1 MEIEVPEQGEPQ
13 IGEDQPEMNNDD
25 EPTEQIPDL
34 KDSPDDQEK
43 KGGVQ
48 EEDRDVVKH
57 SEDPQNNVTITEEP
71 EKKEEME
78 RNATKEET
86 KPPVRPLVIPAGIE
100 DEIGHLS
107 GAYPC
112 SNNHIQGT
120 LYAGSEGFAFMGTV
134 FFYTS
139 RFSFKWTKVTNVH
152 HSELGHIVVQVKD
165 ENKELSYTFASIQQA
180 DCVWASL
187 SAMHSEHNQ
196 GSPRNHPL
204 LAPMRA
210 SLRRIQTDPTSMQTN
225 SDNDVGDEAAYV
237 AAATA
242 AAMEDV
248 RLSMSSRRMS
258 VAPPEE
264 PESDLEEAW
273 GQLHGNPNES
283 YKDSA
288 FEQQQIACSL
298 DKFHD
303 LFLADDAPYSI
314 ARFMTGAGDS
324 NVVASCWRTEGT
336 SSSKSR
342 TIEYTHPI
350 NAPLAP
356 PNAKARKEQRMR
368 RFLDQG
374 ISMETDTYVDD
385 VPMTD
390 CFYVTDRILVR
401 ANDDGTV
408 TISAYFDIRFV
419 KSTMFR
425 SIIANTTR
433 SEFVKWFRN
442 LLEMVRSQALAL
454 PSPDEGAVDVTKINT
469 FETSPVETVLHM
481 VPQPSAKATASLTH
495 VLIVLVA
502 ILLLFQVYIIH
513 QISGIQTTMLKIQAQ
528 QADVCVL
535 PQIVRNAVLNGKE
548 CEEVMSDTATQSTNR

>member
-1 MEIEVPEQGEPQ
+1 MMEIEVTGPGEPQ
-13 IGEDQPEMNNDD
+13 IIEEQQPEMNID
-25 EPTEQIPDL
+25 EATEQNPDL
-34 KDSPDDQEK
+34 TYSPGD
-43 KGGVQ
+43 
-48 EEDRDVVKH
+48 
-57 SEDPQNNVTITEEP
+57 
-71 EKKEEME
+71 
-78 RNATKEET
+78 EET
-86 KPPVRPLVIPAGIE
+86 KGEVIEKDVDLDKQSEHPQDNTRDDSDKNEDTIVNDTPVEKNPPVRPLVIPAGIE

-112 SNNHIQGT
+112 SNSHIQGT
-120 LYAGSEGFAFMGTV
+120 LYAGSEGFAFIGTV

-139 RFSFKWTKVTNVH
+139 RFSYKWTKVTHVH

-165 ENKELSYTFASIQQA
+165 ETKEMSYTFASIQQA

-187 SAMHSEHNQ
+187 SAMHSEYNQ

-210 SLRRIQTDPTSMQTN
+210 SLRRIQTDPTSMHTG

-242 AAMEDV
+242 AAMEDL

-273 GQLHGNPNES
+273 GQLHGKPNES

-298 DKFHD
+298 DKFHE
-303 LFLADDAPYSI
+303 LFLADDAPHSI
-314 ARFMTGAGDS
+314 ARFMTGTGDS
-324 NVVASCWRTEGT
+324 NVVASCWKSEST

-374 ISMETDTYVDD
+374 ISIETDTYVDD

-433 SEFVKWFRN
+433 SEFVKWFQN
-442 LLEMVRSQALAL
+442 LLAMVRIQASAL
-454 PSPDEGAVDVTKINT
+454 PSPEEGGAEVTKTNM
-469 FETSPVETVLHM
+469 FETTPAETVPLM
-481 VPQPSAKATASLTH
+481 VHQQSAKETASLSH
-495 VLIVLVA
+495 VLVVLVA
-502 ILLLFQVYIIH
+502 LVLVFQVYIMH
-513 QISGIQTTMLKIQAQ
+513 QISGIQTTMLTIQAK

-548 CEEVMSDTATQSTNR
+548 CEEVMSETASKI

>member
-1 MEIEVPEQGEPQ
+1 MMEVEVTGQGEPQ
-13 IGEDQPEMNNDD
+13 ITDDQPEMNND
-25 EPTEQIPDL
+25 EATKQNLDL
-34 KDSPDDQEK
+34 ADAPDDEET
-43 KGGVQ
+43 KGEIP
-48 EEDRDVVKH
+48 EEDVDVDKQ
-57 SEDPQNNVTITEEP
+57 SEDPQNSMTDDI
-71 EKKEEME
+71 EKKTETTVNDTLEE
-78 RNATKEET
+78 K

-112 SNNHIQGT
+112 SNSHIQGT
-120 LYAGSEGFAFMGTV
+120 LYAGSEGFAFVGTV

-139 RFSFKWTKVTNVH
+139 RFSYKWTKVTHVH
-152 HSELGHIVVQVKD
+152 HNELGHIVVQVKD
-165 ENKELSYTFASIQQA
+165 ETKEATYTFASIQQA

-187 SAMHSEHNQ
+187 SAMHSEYNQ

-210 SLRRIQTDPTSMQTN
+210 SLRRIQTDPTSMHTN

-242 AAMEDV
+242 AAMEDL

-298 DKFHD
+298 DKFHE

-314 ARFMTGAGDS
+314 ASFMTGTGDS
-324 NVVASCWRTEGT
+324 NVVASCWKTEST

-374 ISMETDTYVDD
+374 ISIETDTYVDD

-433 SEFVKWFRN
+433 SEFVKWFQN
-442 LLEMVRSQALAL
+442 LLAMVRSQSLAL
-454 PSPDEGAVDVTKINT
+454 PSPEEGTVEVTKINM
-469 FETSPVETVLHM
+469 FETTPVETVLHM
-481 VPQPSAKATASLTH
+481 VQQPSAKETVSLTH
-495 VLIVLVA
+495 VLLVLVA
-502 ILLLFQVYIIH
+502 IILVFQVYIIH

-528 QADVCVL
+528 EADVCVL
-535 PQIVRNAVLNGKE
+535 PQTVRNAVLNGKE
-548 CEEVMSDTATQSTNR
+548 CEEVMSETAAKVY